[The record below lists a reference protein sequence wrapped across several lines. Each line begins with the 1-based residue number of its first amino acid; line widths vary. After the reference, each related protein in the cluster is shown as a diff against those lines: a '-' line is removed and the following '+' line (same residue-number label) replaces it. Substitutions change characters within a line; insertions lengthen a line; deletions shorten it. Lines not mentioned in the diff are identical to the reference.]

1 MTRTKSK
8 PPIRK
13 PAFED
18 EGTLKFASGET
29 APGDAAHRPPV
40 AGDPNVNPAAKN
52 LEQDRLSLHILLK
65 PEVLARLEEEAA
77 RKGKP
82 VGRIVEKLVTKHL
95 GKH

>member
-8 PPIRK
+8 PPIHK
-13 PAFED
+13 PVFEE

-29 APGDAAHRPPV
+29 APGDASNRQSIAS
-40 AGDPNVNPAAKN
+40 DPDVNQAAN
-52 LEQDRLSLHILLK
+52 NSEQDRLSLNLLLK
-65 PEVLARLEEEAA
+65 PEVIARLDEEAA
-77 RKGKP
+77 RRGKP